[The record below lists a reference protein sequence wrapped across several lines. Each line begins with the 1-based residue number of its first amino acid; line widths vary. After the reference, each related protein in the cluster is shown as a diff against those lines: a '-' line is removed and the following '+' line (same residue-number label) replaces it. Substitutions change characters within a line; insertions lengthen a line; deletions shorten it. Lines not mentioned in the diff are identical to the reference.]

1 MALLINVAK
10 PAGTDA
16 PSTLDN
22 EQRTMRQ
29 AVVDI
34 FGIPNNTTISNAASS
49 FVAGGLAT
57 VNLTAASATAG
68 TVFDLAAGHSQRDLI
83 TGVGAGLNIQADTWD
98 VNASGNGETVAIGA
112 LAFAGIPTWT
122 STGTSYTVS
131 DAATLYI
138 QGAPLASTNVTLTRT
153 YALWIDAGNARIDN
167 SLYIG
172 EQADADGDV
181 AGLGQL
187 WVNTATPN
195 ELWFT
200 DDAGT
205 DNRVPIQ
212 ATSGAVTAG
221 TNEDTYVPPDLLK
234 YIDNLTPGADF
245 TLTQNSVNAV
255 TSVESGAIVNTL
267 YLKAGNV
274 TKPAT
279 SAFLARGTTAQ
290 DDVTGNNTLYTVLFN
305 TEDFD
310 QGADYA
316 PASGIFTAPVAGRYQ
331 FNANIAVAQLGTATG
346 IVMNIDT
353 SDMNYTTSVF
363 DGTAGTMTDI
373 TLVGAVLADMDAADT
388 ARVTVNVTGM
398 SGNTADISVS
408 SADGRTSFS
417 GFLAC

>member
-267 YLKAGNV
+267 YLNAGNV

-279 SAFLARGTTAQ
+279 AAFLAYNSASDTN
-290 DDVTGNNTLYTVLFN
+290 VTGNGAVATIDFD
-305 TEDFD
+305 TEVFD
-310 QGADYA
+310 QGSDFT
-316 PASGIFTAPVAGRYQ
+316 GDTFTAPVTGRYQ
-331 FNANIAVAQLGTATG
+331 LNTGVAVAGLGTATG
-346 IVMNIDT
+346 IVLKILT
-353 SDMNYTTSVF
+353 SNRTYASSVF
-363 DGTAGTMTDI
+363 DGSAGTITDY
-373 TLVGAVLADMDAADT
+373 TCMNSVLADMDAADT
-388 ARVTVNVTGM
+388 CTITVTVTGI
-398 SGNTADISVS
+398 SGDTADISGA
-408 SADGRTSFS
+408 ADGRTQFS

>member
-267 YLKAGNV
+267 YLNAGNV

-279 SAFLARGTTAQ
+279 AAFLAYNSASDTN
-290 DDVTGNNTLYTVLFN
+290 VTGAGTVITVDFD
-305 TEDFD
+305 TEVFD
-310 QGADYA
+310 QGADFA
-316 PASGIFTAPVAGRYQ
+316 TDTFTAPVTGRYQ
-331 FNANIAVAQLGTATG
+331 LNTGVAVAGLATATG
-346 IVMNIDT
+346 IVLKIVT
-353 SDMNYTTSVF
+353 SNRVYASSLF
-363 DGTAGTMTDI
+363 DGSAGTITDY
-373 TLVGAVLADMDAADT
+373 TCMNSVLADMDAADT
-388 ARVTVNVTGM
+388 ATITVGVYGI
-398 SGNTADISVS
+398 SGDTADISGA
-408 SADGRTSFS
+408 ADGRTQFS